1 MLGLKAHLLTAL
13 ISATLAASSAAWVQS
28 QRYGLQLERL
38 AHNQTSAELES
49 TKQAVQDMAGFQKG
63 LNDALANFQATGQRN
78 ALAQQD
84 LNRSLRDLRSTTAGL
99 RGDFAALPERIAG
112 AAQPA
117 LARYASTCTAI
128 FQSLADRGGRMAEVG
143 AGVARA
149 ADGHSADAALV
160 RESWPTPS
168 RPVGGK

>member
-84 LNRSLRDLRSTTAGL
+84 LNRSLR
-99 RGDFAALPERIAG
+99 ALLPGCGATLQPCPSVSPELPSPPLLGTQAP
-112 AAQPA
+112 AQPYSKVWQTEVDEW
-117 LARYASTCTAI
+117 LRLVQESQERLMAI
-128 FQSLADRGGRMAEVG
+128 PLTQ
-143 AGVARA
+143 
-149 ADGHSADAALV
+149 
-160 RESWPTPS
+160 P
-168 RPVGGK
+168 